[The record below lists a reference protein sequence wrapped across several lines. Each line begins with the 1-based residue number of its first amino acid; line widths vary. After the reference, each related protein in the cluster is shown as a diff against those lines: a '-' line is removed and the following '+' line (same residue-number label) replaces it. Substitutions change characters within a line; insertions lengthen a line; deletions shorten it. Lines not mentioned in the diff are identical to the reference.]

1 MNNKDDSQSESL
13 PKQGGQGW
21 VYKYP
26 HPAVTADC
34 IVFTSD
40 NKVLLIQRKN
50 EPCKGQWA
58 FPGGFM
64 NIDEIV
70 KAAKEKEN
78 LKTLSETAETAAV
91 RELKEETGIKLTETE
106 IFQVGAYTTVDRD
119 PRERVI
125 TIAYFAE
132 IEKSVKVHGADDASC
147 ARWFSLDA
155 LPELAFDH
163 AEILMD
169 ARLIWKGEE

>member
-1 MNNKDDSQSESL
+1 MNNKGDSQSESL

-64 NIDEIV
+64 NIDE
-70 KAAKEKEN
+70 
-78 LKTLSETAETAAV
+78 TAE
-91 RELKEETGIKLTETE
+91 ETE